1 MIERILLFINF
12 GNIFISIFL
21 DILDIEAEEDLDT
34 DESENFNVDIQI
46 YLAFER
52 EYKEFIVIRVNL
64 NTVRNDDEEYL
75 YNENDLYFEPN
86 NIGYDNIIWMN
97 YIYDYCVFHLRFK
110 ATNNFFFKAMFR
122 LIKKTY

>member
-86 NIGYDNIIWMN
+86 NIGYDNIKVL
-97 YIYDYCVFHLRFK
+97 YIVVFI
-110 ATNNFFFKAMFR
+110 
-122 LIKKTY
+122 IKI